1 MWDPDNFPGADH
13 VPWQLL
19 IRARYAHEIDAV
31 IASYVVAR
39 IGAVASAEL
48 TFKIAEVA
56 SQTMPAER
64 VKATATARLNALS
77 AIADFDDWP
86 WCGTPPW
93 PRHWPPKPRG
103 FDDLSDAVLP
113 LVLERAAAFVRAG
126 GSEQL
131 QGSLGEVLNELGGVR
146 G

>member
-19 IRARYAHEIDAV
+19 IRARYVHEIDAV

-48 TFKIAEVA
+48 TYKVAEA
-56 SQTMPAER
+56 AAQARTAEP
-64 VKATATARLNALS
+64 VKATASSKVSALS
-77 AIADFDDWP
+77 AAAEWDDWK
-86 WCGTPPW
+86 CGTVPW
-93 PRHWPPKPRG
+93 HWPPKPRG

-131 QGSLGEVLNELGGVR
+131 QGSLGAVLNELGGVR